1 MVTFNINQITDLI
14 NGGDK
19 VKQDPGMSN
28 QGMPNSQSA
37 PFAGQAPYNMQE
49 MNDLMNYR
57 VAYPEIYYKCQPFVM
72 MACDQMD
79 AVSSEMPTQEMIE
92 MMADNIYDDICRM
105 YPDMV
110 EYIRSAEQKG
120 GANIPA
126 QGFITFDR
134 DRDRSRFRRR
144 GVFRDFIEFL
154 LLSELFRR
162 RRRIF

>member
-1 MVTFNINQITDLI
+1 
-14 NGGDK
+14 
-19 VKQDPGMSN
+19 
-28 QGMPNSQSA
+28 
-37 PFAGQAPYNMQE
+37 
-49 MNDLMNYR
+49 
-57 VAYPEIYYKCQPFVM
+57 
-72 MACDQMD
+72 
-79 AVSSEMPTQEMIE
+79 
-92 MMADNIYDDICRM
+92 M